1 MLLSNSQGDWEFN
14 IKLRQRAFIIAMDEK
29 LISRKKPTFPI
40 NEELYKYLSMYNRSI
55 KIPIFYDDLL
65 RFSGSVT
72 VYDKNDKDTL
82 WIRVYYPEFEQQEID
97 MSLKRMYNILHGDG
111 SEGIL
116 ENLIIDEIDYCTFG
130 NSKPFRVKVRNILND
145 NYTYI
150 YVKKADASRVY
161 GLELEHILSPNH
173 INFLIYK
180 DTLIE
185 EHVLGIPGDMFME
198 ESLGSISKVEQQ
210 RLSKEFVK
218 FNERCTLRLL
228 GDMRA
233 YNYVVIPTYDFD
245 QVQFRIRA
253 MDFDQQSFEGK
264 LKVYRPQFFKDN
276 YPFVKMVE
284 NNLGS
289 ESVDQYKK
297 EERSALAKRLKSSHN
312 RIRRLLKCMKN
323 DKISTPENI
332 ENLKRELVDYTH
344 DKNFKE
350 CNTMGDIIQVVFD
363 FVVRNYESANTYIIR

>member
-1 MLLSNSQGDWEFN
+1 
-14 IKLRQRAFIIAMDEK
+14 MDEK

-40 NEELYKYLSMYNRSI
+40 NEELYDYLSTYNRSI

-72 VYDKNDKDTL
+72 VFDKYDKDTL
-82 WIRVYYPEFEQQEID
+82 WIRVYYPEFEQKEID

-111 SEGIL
+111 SEEVL

-130 NSKPFRVKVRNILND
+130 NSKPFRVRVRNLLND

-161 GLELEHILSPNH
+161 GLEFEHLLSPNS

-198 ESLGSISKVEQQ
+198 ENLSKISKTEKQ

-218 FNERCTLRLL
+218 FNERSTLRLL

-233 YNYVVIPTYDFD
+233 YNYVIVPTHDFD
-245 QVQFRIRA
+245 QVQYRIRA
-253 MDFDQQSFEGK
+253 MDFDQQSYEGN

-276 YPFVKMVE
+276 YEFIKMVE
-284 NNLGS
+284 QHLGK

-297 EERSALAKRLKSSHN
+297 EERSALAKRLKATGN
-312 RIRRLLKCMKN
+312 RIRRLMECMKN
-323 DKISTPENI
+323 DTISTKENV
-332 ENLKRELVDYTH
+332 EMLKRDLIEYTH
-344 DKNFKE
+344 DKEFKN
-350 CNTMGDIIQVVFD
+350 CKNMGEIIQVVFN